1 METTEKKKHKSG
13 FALLK
18 EKLAKA
24 EAKNAELQKEKEILV
39 QTAQNNY
46 CRVEKERDEWKAKYD
61 ILNERHKTLLID
73 RDKWK
78 KDAEA
83 KQTTIDQQSRKISQ
97 LTADLHSSETLRLNA
112 DAAHSKK
119 EGEMLRAM
127 GPIRRWWWNLH
138 HLPTF
143 KEDER
148 WNETH

>member
-1 METTEKKKHKSG
+1 MGLSLVKHKHYTIMETTEKKKHKSG

-24 EAKNAELQKEKEILV
+24 EAENKELRAAVEKS
-39 QTAQNNY
+39 QTAY
-46 CRVEKERDEWKAKYD
+46 LELTRTSKENIKKVQDNR
-61 ILNERHKTLLID
+61 NE
-73 RDKWK
+73 WK

-83 KQTTIDQQSRKISQ
+83 KQTTIEQQSRKISQ

>member
-24 EAKNAELQKEKEILV
+24 EAKIDEL
-39 QTAQNNY
+39 
-46 CRVEKERDEWKAKYD
+46 
-61 ILNERHKTLLID
+61 
-73 RDKWK
+73 
-78 KDAEA
+78 
-83 KQTTIDQQSRKISQ
+83 QTTIEQQSRKISQ

-127 GPIRRWWWNLH
+127 GHIRRWWWNLH
-138 HLPTF
+138 HLHTF
-143 KEDER
+143 K
-148 WNETH
+148 

>member
-24 EAKNAELQKEKEILV
+24 EAENKELRAAVEKS
-39 QTAQNNY
+39 QTAY
-46 CRVEKERDEWKAKYD
+46 LELTRTSKENIKKVQDNRDE
-61 ILNERHKTLLID
+61 
-73 RDKWK
+73 WK

-83 KQTTIDQQSRKISQ
+83 KQTTIEQQSRKISQ
-97 LTADLHSSETLRLNA
+97 LTADLHNSETLRLNA